1 MIEKIITTLKAKK
14 EIIFF
19 IICFVIYTIPRSI
32 EMLFPKIYKG
42 INIIKAIVIICIFAY
57 FAVFFIKKDRKKI
70 SKYSIG
76 VMIYALYIFIV
87 TIFNKVN
94 IVTCVKVYLL
104 NVSVILLCEIIFNSD
119 YKFEFIKFF
128 TSYFLMLLVLNMI
141 VLFLNYINNGTMI
154 NKENIYLL
162 GQDNRFILYIIPTL
176 LGYYYLNV
184 NNKSGKFGMIIT
196 YIIGVIT
203 LAVVWSVASLA
214 ILIIIG
220 LGFVVLKII
229 NKYNIKI
236 NSYIIL
242 ILLIA
247 LSVMIVFLK
256 IQNCFENFIVNVLHK
271 SMTLS
276 YRTIMWDDAK
286 EMLIKNPVNLIF
298 GFGYFDTKDSFVHM
312 PIKVNHL
319 HNIVMDP
326 LFAGG
331 IIGLI
336 IYIGN
341 LCILCN
347 SINKI
352 SEKNKKNNICL
363 IFGTLLLLLT
373 FDTFEM
379 YQIYY
384 FILFLILQAPK
395 FCNNEEKINI
405 Q

>member
-1 MIEKIITTLKAKK
+1 MINKIITALKEKK
-14 EIIFF
+14 KIAFF
-19 IICFVIYTIPRSI
+19 IMCFVIYTIPRSI
-32 EMLFPKIYKG
+32 EMLFPEIYKV
-42 INIIKAIVIICIFAY
+42 INMVKAIAIICIFTY
-57 FAVFFIKKDRKKI
+57 FAMFFIKKDRRKI
-70 SKYSIG
+70 SKYSKG
-76 VMIYALYIFIV
+76 VMIYAIYIFMV

-94 IVTCVKVYLL
+94 IATCVKVYLL
-104 NVSVILLCEIIFNSD
+104 NISIILLCELIFNSN
-119 YKFEFIKFF
+119 YKFEFVKFF
-128 TSYFLMLLVLNMI
+128 TSYFLTLLVFNMI
-141 VLFLNYINNGTMI
+141 GLIFNYINMGTMV

-176 LGYYYLNV
+176 LGYYYLNI
-184 NNKSGKFGMIIT
+184 NNKSGKIGMIMT
-196 YIIGVIT
+196 YIIGVVT

-220 LGFVVLKII
+220 LGFLVLTVA
-229 NKYNIKI
+229 NKHDIKI

-242 ILLIA
+242 ILLIT
-247 LSVMIVFLK
+247 LSVTIVFLK

-298 GFGYFDTKDSFVHM
+298 GFGYFDTQDSFIHM

-319 HNIVMDP
+319 HNIIMDP

-331 IIGLI
+331 IIGLT

-341 LCILCN
+341 LCIISN

-352 SEKNKKNNICL
+352 SENNKRNNICL

-395 FCNNEEKINI
+395 FCNSENKNNI

>member
-1 MIEKIITTLKAKK
+1 MINKIITALKEKK
-14 EIIFF
+14 KIAFF
-19 IICFVIYTIPRSI
+19 IMCFVIYTIPRSI
-32 EMLFPKIYKG
+32 EMLFPEIYKV
-42 INIIKAIVIICIFAY
+42 INMVKAIAIICIFTY
-57 FAVFFIKKDRKKI
+57 FAMFFIKKDRRKI
-70 SKYSIG
+70 SKYSKG
-76 VMIYALYIFIV
+76 VMIYAIYIFMV

-94 IVTCVKVYLL
+94 IATCVKVYLL
-104 NVSVILLCEIIFNSD
+104 NISIILLCELIFNSN
-119 YKFEFIKFF
+119 YKFEFVKFF
-128 TSYFLMLLVLNMI
+128 TSYFLTLLVFNMI
-141 VLFLNYINNGTMI
+141 GLIFNYINMGTMV

-176 LGYYYLNV
+176 LGYYYLNI
-184 NNKSGKFGMIIT
+184 NNKSGKIGMIMT
-196 YIIGVIT
+196 YIIGVVT
-203 LAVVWSVASLA
+203 LTVVWSVASLA

-220 LGFVVLKII
+220 LGFLVLTVA
-229 NKYNIKI
+229 NKHDIKI

-242 ILLIA
+242 ILLIT
-247 LSVMIVFLK
+247 LSVTIVFFK

-298 GFGYFDTKDSFVHM
+298 GFGYFDTQDSFIHM

-319 HNIVMDP
+319 HNIIMDP

-331 IIGLI
+331 IIGLT

-341 LCILCN
+341 LCIISN

-352 SEKNKKNNICL
+352 SENNKRNNICL

-395 FCNNEEKINI
+395 FCNSENKNNI

>member
-1 MIEKIITTLKAKK
+1 MINKIITALKEEKK
-14 EIIFF
+14 IAFF
-19 IICFVIYTIPRSI
+19 IMCFVIYTIPRSI
-32 EMLFPKIYKG
+32 EMLFPDIYKV
-42 INIIKAIVIICIFAY
+42 INMVKAIAIICIFTY
-57 FAVFFIKKDRKKI
+57 FAMFFIKKDRRKI
-70 SKYSIG
+70 SKYSKG
-76 VMIYALYIFIV
+76 VMIYAIYIFMV

-104 NVSVILLCEIIFNSD
+104 NISIILLCELIFNSN
-119 YKFEFIKFF
+119 YKFKFVKFF
-128 TSYFLMLLVLNMI
+128 TSYFLTLLVFNMI
-141 VLFLNYINNGTMI
+141 GLIFNYINMGTMV
-154 NKENIYLL
+154 NKQNIYLL

-176 LGYYYLNV
+176 LGYYYLNI
-184 NNKSGKFGMIIT
+184 NNKSGKIGMIMT
-196 YIIGVIT
+196 YIIGVVT

-220 LGFVVLKII
+220 LGFLVLTVA
-229 NKYNIKI
+229 NKYDIKI

-242 ILLIA
+242 ILLIT
-247 LSVMIVFLK
+247 LSVTIVFFK

-271 SMTLS
+271 SITLS

-298 GFGYFDTKDSFVHM
+298 GFGYFDTQDSFIHM

-319 HNIVMDP
+319 HNIIMDP

-331 IIGLI
+331 IIGLT

-341 LCILCN
+341 LCIISN

-352 SEKNKKNNICL
+352 SENNKRNNICL

-395 FCNNEEKINI
+395 FCNSENKNNI

>member
-247 LSVMIVFLK
+247 LSVMIVFLR
-256 IQNCFENFIVNVLHK
+256 IQNCFENFIVNMLHK

-352 SEKNKKNNICL
+352 SENNKKNNICL

>member
-352 SEKNKKNNICL
+352 SENNKKNNICL

>member
-1 MIEKIITTLKAKK
+1 MFL
-14 EIIFF
+14 IF
-19 IICFVIYTIPRSI
+19 
-32 EMLFPKIYKG
+32 
-42 INIIKAIVIICIFAY
+42 
-57 FAVFFIKKDRKKI
+57 
-70 SKYSIG
+70 
-76 VMIYALYIFIV
+76 
-87 TIFNKVN
+87 
-94 IVTCVKVYLL
+94 
-104 NVSVILLCEIIFNSD
+104 
-119 YKFEFIKFF
+119 
-128 TSYFLMLLVLNMI
+128 
-141 VLFLNYINNGTMI
+141 NYINMGTMV

-176 LGYYYLNV
+176 LGYYYLNI
-184 NNKSGKFGMIIT
+184 NNKSGKIGMIMT
-196 YIIGVIT
+196 YIIGVVT

-220 LGFVVLKII
+220 LGFLVLTVA
-229 NKYNIKI
+229 NKHDIKI

-242 ILLIA
+242 ILLIT
-247 LSVMIVFLK
+247 LSVTIVFFK

-298 GFGYFDTKDSFVHM
+298 GFGYFDTQDSFIHM

-319 HNIVMDP
+319 HNIIMDP

-331 IIGLI
+331 IIGLT

-341 LCILCN
+341 LCIISN

-352 SEKNKKNNICL
+352 SENNKRNNICL

-395 FCNNEEKINI
+395 FCNSENKNNI

>member
-1 MIEKIITTLKAKK
+1 MINKIITALKEKK
-14 EIIFF
+14 KIAFF
-19 IICFVIYTIPRSI
+19 IMCFVIYTIPRSI
-32 EMLFPKIYKG
+32 EMLFPEIYKV
-42 INIIKAIVIICIFAY
+42 INMVKAIAIICIFTY
-57 FAVFFIKKDRKKI
+57 FAMFFIKKDRRKI
-70 SKYSIG
+70 SKYSKG
-76 VMIYALYIFIV
+76 VMIYAIYIFMV

-94 IVTCVKVYLL
+94 IATCVKVYLL
-104 NVSVILLCEIIFNSD
+104 NISIILLCELIFNSN
-119 YKFEFIKFF
+119 YKFEFVKFF
-128 TSYFLMLLVLNMI
+128 TSYFLTLLVFNMI
-141 VLFLNYINNGTMI
+141 GLIFNYINMGTMV

-176 LGYYYLNV
+176 LGYYYLNI
-184 NNKSGKFGMIIT
+184 NNKSGKIGMIMT
-196 YIIGVIT
+196 YIIGVVT

-220 LGFVVLKII
+220 LGFLVLTVA
-229 NKYNIKI
+229 NKHDIKI

-242 ILLIA
+242 ILLIT
-247 LSVMIVFLK
+247 LSVTIVFFK

-298 GFGYFDTKDSFVHM
+298 GFGYFDTQDSFIHM

-319 HNIVMDP
+319 HNIIMDP

-331 IIGLI
+331 IIGLT

-341 LCILCN
+341 LCIISN

-352 SEKNKKNNICL
+352 SENNKRNNICL

-384 FILFLILQAPK
+384 FILFLIH
-395 FCNNEEKINI
+395 F
-405 Q
+405 

>member
-352 SEKNKKNNICL
+352 SENNKKNNLCL
-363 IFGTLLLLLT
+363 LFGTLLLLLT